1 MVVNIDSLGADP
13 LGGSGHPARVNTHF
27 WKRFGGSIMLSLID
41 DVAGYA
47 SSRRSNG
54 NNNVTFDST
63 TQSAQDM
70 ASLALQNSINI
81 PPTGYVNQGERI
93 DFCGA

>member
-1 MVVNIDSLGADP
+1 
-13 LGGSGHPARVNTHF
+13 
-27 WKRFGGSIMLSLID
+27 MLSLID

-93 DFCGA
+93 MIFVARDVDFSNVYELVNAH